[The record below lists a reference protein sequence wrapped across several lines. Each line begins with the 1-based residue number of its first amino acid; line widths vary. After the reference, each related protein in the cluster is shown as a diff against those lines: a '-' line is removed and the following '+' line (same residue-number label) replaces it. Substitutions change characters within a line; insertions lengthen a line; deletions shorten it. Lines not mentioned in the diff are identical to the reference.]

1 MADPFA
7 PGPYLAEA
15 EPLLA
20 AALRRSGGVVVAP
33 RPCQVEY
40 RPRRS
45 ITIAYDARVGW
56 HGAGPQPDR
65 VVVRAARHP
74 LPGQAPAAEDEHG
87 HPVHVFPASRD
98 PGLPGLRRA
107 LDRERIGALLADLG
121 LAERGEAVRLH
132 LRSYRPLRRAVVEAV
147 GRRSRLFVKVVPP
160 DRAEDLH
167 RRHRLVEE
175 VLPVPRSAGF
185 TDDGIV
191 VLAAL
196 PGRTLREVLLGRGEL
211 PDIRT
216 VAATLDRL
224 PAQLAELGRAPS
236 PGERVADHT
245 ALIAAVLPTA
255 RARLHR
261 VAGEIAEL
269 TAGEGAPVVP
279 VHGDLYEAQ
288 LLVRQARI
296 VGVLDIDGTG
306 AGHRHDDFA
315 NMVGHLSVLAKARRS
330 RRCERVGTEWMATID
345 RTGWFDP
352 ARFRAEVAAVVL
364 GLATGSFRVQD
375 KEWQQRTLD
384 RLDLVD
390 AWLDSARRAAGV
402 VAAGI
407 RAG

>member
-1 MADPFA
+1 
-7 PGPYLAEA
+7 
-15 EPLLA
+15 
-20 AALRRSGGVVVAP
+20 
-33 RPCQVEY
+33 
-40 RPRRS
+40 
-45 ITIAYDARVGW
+45 
-56 HGAGPQPDR
+56 
-65 VVVRAARHP
+65 
-74 LPGQAPAAEDEHG
+74 
-87 HPVHVFPASRD
+87 
-98 PGLPGLRRA
+98 
-107 LDRERIGALLADLG
+107 
-121 LAERGEAVRLH
+121 
-132 LRSYRPLRRAVVEAV
+132 
-147 GRRSRLFVKVVPP
+147 
-160 DRAEDLH
+160 
-167 RRHRLVEE
+167 
-175 VLPVPRSAGF
+175 
-185 TDDGIV
+185 
-191 VLAAL
+191 
-196 PGRTLREVLLGRGEL
+196 
-211 PDIRT
+211 
-216 VAATLDRL
+216 
-224 PAQLAELGRAPS
+224 LAELGRAPS

-330 RRCERVGTEWMATID
+330 HRCERVGTEWMATID